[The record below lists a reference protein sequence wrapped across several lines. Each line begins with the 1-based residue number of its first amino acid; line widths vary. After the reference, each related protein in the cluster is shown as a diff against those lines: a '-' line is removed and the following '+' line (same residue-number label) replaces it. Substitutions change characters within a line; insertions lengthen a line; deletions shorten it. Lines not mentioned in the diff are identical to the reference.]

1 MWEQRNFFII
11 HFSLQESQ
19 DTAKWVTFHLHIQDI
34 SCLCCNAAQMHN
46 NCLDIYQ
53 PINRRILRVPGPRSL
68 ICLPSKG
75 EGNHWNLWG
84 IWEENTMDFCLTL
97 LMKVKCLLR
106 TIIKLR
112 RQQNVCVSCLTG
124 SEVKRNPVVKT
135 WAVCGFRSDKYLV
148 LEKRKEGLGITECFK
163 KLTLSISGAL

>member
-1 MWEQRNFFII
+1 
-11 HFSLQESQ
+11 
-19 DTAKWVTFHLHIQDI
+19 
-34 SCLCCNAAQMHN
+34 
-46 NCLDIYQ
+46 
-53 PINRRILRVPGPRSL
+53 
-68 ICLPSKG
+68 
-75 EGNHWNLWG
+75 
-84 IWEENTMDFCLTL
+84 MDFCLTL

-135 WAVCGFRSDKYLV
+135 RAIRGFRSDKYLV
-148 LEKRKEGLGITECFK
+148 LEKRKEGLGIIECFK